1 MYMEVEVVG
10 LKKSDG
16 YLEVDFENTDD

>member
-1 MYMEVEVVG
+1 MYMEVEAVG